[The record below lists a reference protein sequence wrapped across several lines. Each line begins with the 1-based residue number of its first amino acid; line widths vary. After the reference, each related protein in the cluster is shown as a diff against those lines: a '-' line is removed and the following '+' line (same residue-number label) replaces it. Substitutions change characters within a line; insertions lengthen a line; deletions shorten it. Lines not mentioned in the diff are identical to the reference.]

1 MIGTTVAH
9 YRIEEKLGEGGM
21 GEVFR
26 AHDTKL
32 SRDVALKFLPPHLQ
46 MDDMALKRFVR
57 EARSAAAL
65 DHPFICSIYEVG
77 QTEDGRDF
85 ISMEY
90 VRGQTLQEKLKS
102 GALPRKQAIQI
113 GLELAEALE
122 AAHSQGI
129 VHRDLKPANI
139 MLTPQGHPKVMD
151 FGLAKRLTGQGDL
164 EQEITSVL
172 TQTGSTIGTIPYM
185 SPEQINGELV
195 DHRSDIFSYGIVFY
209 EMLTGLHPFKKNSM
223 QATIAAI
230 IHEEMPPLRMY
241 MGEVPP
247 LLDHVIRK
255 TLAKDKERRFQ
266 LIHEIKTDL
275 ADLLDQSVEIS
286 SQSAREHTASISK
299 PKNRVLLPWI
309 VAAALALTVISILI
323 MWKQGQEP
331 FEFQSPPAHY
341 SINLEPD
348 QVLNFSPYM
357 GTALAISPDGTKLA
371 YPVSENN
378 TTRIYL
384 RRMDQFEAQPLLGT
398 EGGSIPFFSPDGK
411 WIAFHSGDSLFKL
424 SLEGGTPQTIT
435 RVSSSH
441 SVGGSWAPADKI
453 VYSECYIGLKIV
465 SSAGGTPK
473 LITKQE
479 LESLDHLVRDSR
491 HPQILPGGKSVLA
504 CVDNSPM
511 DKRVAIHSL
520 ETGAMNTILRR
531 GTSARYVPSG
541 HIVYAWDGDLLAV
554 PFDIDNLEVIG
565 SPVTVLQGI
574 HMEDLHGSANF
585 AISDTGT
592 LVYVP
597 GPMIRSQAGVAL
609 VDRNGD
615 IENLPIPMGIFTSPR
630 ISKDGRHIL
639 LAQSGEL
646 GLHQFLVYDVERG
659 ASVSLNDGN
668 EHEYWGIW
676 DSTGE
681 NVIYNSSVNGKLPA
695 LLFRKNRELESIDPL
710 TPQREFTQQPI
721 CVSSDGKY
729 LFFQESETPTGFDIW
744 LMDLSSGFQT
754 QKLLGSSA
762 NELHPSISPD
772 SQWLAYASDETGLWE
787 VYVKPF
793 PESARKIRISMNGGW
808 EPIWSSDGK
817 KIYFRSLNGTS
828 IFEVQF
834 DSDKAEAGNPEILI
848 EGPFKEGLY
857 YGPMYDLAPD
867 GRFLVL
873 TKTAQEF
880 QPTEIRVIQNWLEE
894 LKRLVPVN

>member
-1 MIGTTVAH
+1 M
-9 YRIEEKLGEGGM
+9 
-21 GEVFR
+21 
-26 AHDTKL
+26 
-32 SRDVALKFLPPHLQ
+32 
-46 MDDMALKRFVR
+46 
-57 EARSAAAL
+57 
-65 DHPFICSIYEVG
+65 
-77 QTEDGRDF
+77 
-85 ISMEY
+85 
-90 VRGQTLQEKLKS
+90 
-102 GALPRKQAIQI
+102 
-113 GLELAEALE
+113 
-122 AAHSQGI
+122 
-129 VHRDLKPANI
+129 
-139 MLTPQGHPKVMD
+139 
-151 FGLAKRLTGQGDL
+151 
-164 EQEITSVL
+164 
-172 TQTGSTIGTIPYM
+172 
-185 SPEQINGELV
+185 
-195 DHRSDIFSYGIVFY
+195 
-209 EMLTGLHPFKKNSM
+209 
-223 QATIAAI
+223 
-230 IHEEMPPLRMY
+230 
-241 MGEVPP
+241 
-247 LLDHVIRK
+247 
-255 TLAKDKERRFQ
+255 
-266 LIHEIKTDL
+266 
-275 ADLLDQSVEIS
+275 
-286 SQSAREHTASISK
+286 
-299 PKNRVLLPWI
+299 
-309 VAAALALTVISILI
+309 
-323 MWKQGQEP
+323 
-331 FEFQSPPAHY
+331 
-341 SINLEPD
+341 
-348 QVLNFSPYM
+348 
-357 GTALAISPDGTKLA
+357 
-371 YPVSENN
+371 
-378 TTRIYL
+378 
-384 RRMDQFEAQPLLGT
+384 
-398 EGGSIPFFSPDGK
+398 
-411 WIAFHSGDSLFKL
+411 
-424 SLEGGTPQTIT
+424 
-435 RVSSSH
+435 
-441 SVGGSWAPADKI
+441 
-453 VYSECYIGLKIV
+453 V

-479 LESLDHLVRDSR
+479 LDSLDHLVRDSR

-639 LAQSGEL
+639 LAQAGEL

-744 LMDLSSGFQT
+744 LMDLSSEFQT

-772 SQWLAYASDETGLWE
+772 SQWLAYASDETGQWE
-787 VYVKPF
+787 VYVRPF
-793 PESARKIRISMNGGW
+793 PESARKIRISTEGGW
-808 EPIWSSDGK
+808 EPIWSPDGK
-817 KIYFRSLNGTS
+817 KIYFRNLNGTS

-834 DSDKAEAGNPEILI
+834 DSDKAEAGKPEILI
-848 EGPFKEGLY
+848 EGPFKEGLF

-873 TKTAQEF
+873 TKNTQEF
-880 QPTEIRVIQNWLEE
+880 RPTEIRVIQNWLEE